1 MGAEQNSGTNGTSLQ
16 DSIVRDC
23 SDLPFGSPSGVYLIH
38 PDFQTPTPAYC
49 DMDDGEGWTVFQRRA
64 DISPRQDFYK
74 DWEAYKWGLGTFDG
88 EFWWGLHHLWQL
100 TSQLD
105 RTYELRVD
113 LWDWEEQTRYAT
125 YQKFTIESED
135 GDYRID
141 FGDYFGTAGDSLT
154 YHKGMKFSTLDR
166 DNDADSRNCSSYY
179 HGAWWYNSCHICNL
193 NGLYDPGEGTPSP
206 PPRTRIC
213 RLRPRRSL
221 AAVFSAVSKDG
232 PHVPLV
238 RPRPIRTPLDLL
250 ESLAKE
256 ETHREFTTSGLFAIL
271 CPKEGC
277 GTVCREPSRH
287 YPRPYRES
295 RPELCLPAEVLL
307 PPGAGAGLGA
317 GLDGLRCPSCGWC
330 VALRVG
336 PLWTPLELLLSLVQ
350 WRAAGWHPVQSVAD
364 RAILYVLIRYVY
376 GERERSSAMREPL
389 FAPPPVGDSAF
400 LLFAEGGEAVGFAT
414 LKRRGQLLRPDAGP
428 ETFDMDVLD
437 CVFVRRY
444 ARRLGQ
450 ASSLLLELCRAGQLG
465 VSHPTPAMDH
475 LLRKFVRRH
484 AWCRRVLHQVTW
496 TAGEG
501 HRSSVWSA
509 VTREELEDAEDLY
522 RERLRQIGGRAGSP
536 ERTPLYHRL
545 CPSS

>member
-1 MGAEQNSGTNGTSLQ
+1 M
-16 DSIVRDC
+16 IMV
-23 SDLPFGSPSGVYLIH
+23 DLL
-38 PDFQTPTPAYC
+38 TPTPAYC

-64 DISPRQDFYK
+64 DITPRQDFFQ
-74 DWEAYKWGLGTFDG
+74 DWEAYKWGLGSLTG

-105 RTYELRVD
+105 RVYELRVN

-125 YQKFTIESED
+125 YQKFTIASEAD
-135 GDYRID
+135 GYRLDFDYLSAPVTSSAVAQCREKRSSSENQP
-141 FGDYFGTAGDSLT
+141 GTPPPSKKPRTTAG
-154 YHKGMKFSTLDR
+154 YR
-166 DNDADSRNCSSYY
+166 
-179 HGAWWYNSCHICNL
+179 W
-193 NGLYDPGEGTPSP
+193 EGTPSP

-232 PHVPLV
+232 PHVPLA

-287 YPRPYRES
+287 CPRPYRES

-307 PPGAGAGLGA
+307 PPGAGAGLGD

-350 WRAAGWHPVQSVAD
+350 WRAAGWHPVQSVAE
-364 RAILYVLIRYVY
+364 RAILYVLIKYVY

-414 LKRRGQLLRPDAGP
+414 IKRRGQLLRPDAGP

-522 RERLRQIGGRAGSP
+522 RERLRQIGGRDGSP
-536 ERTPLYHRL
+536 ERTPLYQRL